1 MMSSACLVTRTRTI
15 SRTFFENEERKNR
28 MSRRILTIARRRFSM
43 RAGKGAM
50 MKSIKLLGKYVY
62 WSMMALSV
70 SALLIKPSLAA
81 DTSTEKRITKLFL
94 TSGQVDLAKEV
105 IRVPLH
111 RGRLSSGETVWF
123 VLTDVSDFDTSRKMG
138 LTWAPSLSK
147 AKDLA
152 STRVAEIDESNNFT
166 FKSGRVDFSPVQKL
180 TAREAPNFFP
190 PRLARAGSVGDA
202 HYSPL
207 VRVTNRDDIVFN
219 APVIAFNVGPEKIS
233 FCDGNPDYSVV
244 TDSVAKICPDR
255 GTVDLKLRFGF
266 ADGKRLRYLSF
277 DANSEESATLEAS
290 TFAPAESDILQS
302 GATEVIYTIVN
313 GRMGQ
318 NDPER
323 QGLNSALNG
332 EGPSLDILA
341 NFKEISAGY
350 SPMWDVQLAEWTK
363 EAIEKNQRK
372 RITDGDDVAANSET
386 GLLVSPGGG
395 PVRTIGNLVNC
406 PVVGF
411 TNE

>member
-1 MMSSACLVTRTRTI
+1 MIAATAIATCTFSVAVLAQSPTSSA
-15 SRTFFENEERKNR
+15 S
-28 MSRRILTIARRRFSM
+28 S
-43 RAGKGAM
+43 
-50 MKSIKLLGKYVY
+50 
-62 WSMMALSV
+62 
-70 SALLIKPSLAA
+70 
-81 DTSTEKRITKLFL
+81 EKRITKLFL
-94 TSGQVDLAKEV
+94 TSGQVDLAREV
-105 IRVPLH
+105 VRLPLH

-123 VLTDVSDFDTSRKMG
+123 VLTDVSDLDTSKKMG
-138 LTWAPSLSK
+138 LTWAPSLSE
-147 AKDLA
+147 AKGLA
-152 STRVAEIDESNNFT
+152 STRVAEMDNSDNFT
-166 FKSGRVDFSPVQKL
+166 FKSGRVDFSSVQTL
-180 TAREAPNFFP
+180 TAGETPNLFP
-190 PRLARAGSVGDA
+190 PRVARAGSVGDA

-207 VRVTNRDDIVFN
+207 VRVANRNDVVFN
-219 APVIAFNVGPEKIS
+219 APMIAFNVGPEKIS

-244 TDSVAKICPDR
+244 TDSVASICPDN

-266 ADGKRLRYLSF
+266 ADGKHLRYLSF
-277 DANSEESATLEAS
+277 DANSEKSATLEAS

-302 GATEVIYTIVN
+302 GATQVIYTIVN
-313 GRMGQ
+313 GRTGR

-323 QGLNSALNG
+323 QGINSALSG

-341 NFKEISAGY
+341 DFTEISPGY

-363 EAIEKNQRK
+363 EAIEKKQRK
-372 RITDGDDVAANSET
+372 LITDGNDLIAKSET

>member
-1 MMSSACLVTRTRTI
+1 MSKAMD
-15 SRTFFENEERKNR
+15 
-28 MSRRILTIARRRFSM
+28 MSGQGAR
-43 RAGKGAM
+43 GGI
-50 MKSIKLLGKYVY
+50 MKSSKRLGR
-62 WSMMALSV
+62 SICGLMMVLFMSFFATDV
-70 SALLIKPSLAA
+70 SSAA

-94 TSGQVDLAKEV
+94 TSGQVDLAREV
-105 IRVPLH
+105 VKLPLH

-123 VLTDVSDFDTSRKMG
+123 VLTDVSDLATSKKMG

-152 STRVAEIDESNNFT
+152 STRVAEMDESNNFT
-166 FKSGRVDFSPVQKL
+166 FKSGRVDFSPTQTLAAGK
-180 TAREAPNFFP
+180 APNFFP
-190 PRLARAGSVGDA
+190 PRMARAGSIGDA

-207 VRVTNRDDIVFN
+207 VRVANRNDIVFN
-219 APVIAFNVGPEKIS
+219 APMIAFNVGPEKIS
-233 FCDGNPDYSVV
+233 FCGGNPDYSVV
-244 TDSVAKICPDR
+244 TDSVANICPDN

-266 ADGKRLRYLSF
+266 ADGKHLRYLSF
-277 DANSEESATLEAS
+277 DANSEESAALEAS
-290 TFAPAESDILQS
+290 TFAPAESDILKS
-302 GATEVIYTIVN
+302 GATEIIYTIVN
-313 GRMGQ
+313 GKTGQ

-323 QGLNSALNG
+323 QGLNSALSG
-332 EGPSLDILA
+332 EGPTLDILEK
-341 NFKEISAGY
+341 FKEISAGY

-372 RITDGDDVAANSET
+372 LITDGDDVTVKSET

-395 PVRTIGNLVNC
+395 PVRTTGILVNC

>member
-1 MMSSACLVTRTRTI
+1 
-15 SRTFFENEERKNR
+15 
-28 MSRRILTIARRRFSM
+28 
-43 RAGKGAM
+43 
-50 MKSIKLLGKYVY
+50 MKSSKFLGRSICGLLMVLLT
-62 WSMMALSV
+62 SFFLVDV
-70 SALLIKPSLAA
+70 SSAA

-94 TSGQVDLAKEV
+94 TSGQVDLAREV
-105 IRVPLH
+105 VRLPLH

-123 VLTDVSDFDTSRKMG
+123 VLTDVSDFATSRKMG

-152 STRVAEIDESNNFT
+152 STRAAEMDESNNFT
-166 FKSGRVDFSPVQKL
+166 FKSGRVDFSPVQTL
-180 TAREAPNFFP
+180 TAGEAPNFFP

-207 VRVTNRDDIVFN
+207 VRVANRNDIVFN
-219 APVIAFNVGPEKIS
+219 APMIAFNIGPEKLG
-233 FCDGNPDYSVV
+233 FCGGNPDYSLV
-244 TDSVAKICPDR
+244 TDSVASICPDN

-266 ADGKRLRYLSF
+266 ADGKHLRYLSF
-277 DANSEESATLEAS
+277 DANSETSATLEAS
-290 TFAPAESDILQS
+290 TFTPAESDILQS
-302 GATEVIYTIVN
+302 GATEIIYTIVN
-313 GRMGQ
+313 GRTGR

-323 QGLNSALNG
+323 QGLNSALSG

-341 NFKEISAGY
+341 QFKEISAGY
-350 SPMWDVQLAEWTK
+350 SPMWDVQLAKWTK
-363 EAIEKNQRK
+363 EAIENNHRK
-372 RITDGDDVAANSET
+372 LITDGDEISVKSEA

>member
-1 MMSSACLVTRTRTI
+1 MKLRKCL
-15 SRTFFENEERKNR
+15 
-28 MSRRILTIARRRFSM
+28 RRCVCGLVI
-43 RAGKGAM
+43 
-50 MKSIKLLGKYVY
+50 
-62 WSMMALSV
+62 ALSV
-70 SALLIKPSLAA
+70 SSLLMDESSAA

-94 TSGQVDLAKEV
+94 TSGQVDLAREV
-105 IRVPLH
+105 VKLPLH

-123 VLTDVSDFDTSRKMG
+123 VLTDVSDLATSKKMG
-138 LTWAPSLSK
+138 LTWAPSLAK

-152 STRVAEIDESNNFT
+152 STRSAETDEFNNFT
-166 FKSGRVDFSPVQKL
+166 FKAGRVDFSPVQAL
-180 TAREAPNFFP
+180 TAGEAPNFFP
-190 PRLARAGSVGDA
+190 PRVSRAGSVGDA

-219 APVIAFNVGPEKIS
+219 APMIAFNVGPEKLS

-244 TDSVAKICPDR
+244 TDSVASVCPDN

-266 ADGKRLRYLSF
+266 ADGKHLRYLSF
-277 DANSEESATLEAS
+277 DANSEESAVLEAS

-313 GRMGQ
+313 GRTGQ

-323 QGLNSALNG
+323 QGLNSALGG

-350 SPMWDVQLAEWTK
+350 SPMWDVQLAVWTK
-363 EAIEKNQRK
+363 EAVEQNRRK
-372 RITDGDDVAANSET
+372 LVTDGDDVSAMSEA
-386 GLLVSPGGG
+386 GLLVSPVGG